1 MPLSKTE
8 HKEHLMEDFTYF
20 DKDGSGYI
28 TVNEPQ
34 KASMEQKLE
43 DTFLEDL
50 IYEVDQNNVSLSSDC
65 SPS

>member
-1 MPLSKTE
+1 
-8 HKEHLMEDFTYF
+8 MEDFTYF